1 VSSAP
6 YISSQD
12 LGTIW
17 PAFAIAIASLVALL
31 ADLFLP
37 SGRARRGIA
46 VAIGI
51 LGLIAGGILT
61 AQQYGHAYIAFNGA
75 YSVGGFS
82 VVFSEI
88 AILAAILTLALGLG
102 IGRDDQVA
110 GTTAL
115 LLWST
120 VGAILMAG
128 ANNLMMVFLGLEL
141 LSLGLYCLCGISTR
155 RTAREAAMKYLILS
169 SMASGFLLY
178 GMALIF
184 GADGSVQFADLAV
197 APVNA
202 LLLLGA
208 GLFLVGIAFKLS
220 LVPFHVWTPDVYEGA
235 PLAVTAY
242 MSVVTKAGTLA
253 VLARFAYAALP
264 PQSATEIL
272 IPIWAIAAL
281 SMIVGNLA
289 ALAQTDMKRL
299 LAYSGVAQ
307 VGYIVAAFAG
317 QSALGLRYAIFY
329 LAAYT
334 FMNLGAFA
342 VVAILSS
349 PSTNSGQATTNSG
362 QAATDSG
369 PADGFINIGQLAGLA
384 QRRPWLAGALT
395 FFLIG
400 LAGLPPTAGF
410 TGKVL
415 ILASTV
421 GAGYAWLAGVLI
433 LGTAI
438 SAYVYFKI
446 IRIMFVRIDEAH
458 VKQLTV
464 VHNPLPWISVAV
476 CALAVFALGI
486 LPITPSDVLP
496 LVK

>member
-6 YISSQD
+6 YVSSED
-12 LGTIW
+12 LATIW
-17 PAFAIAIASLVALL
+17 PAFAIAAASLVALL

-37 SGRARRGIA
+37 AGRARRGIA

-51 LGLIAGGILT
+51 LGLLAGGILT
-61 AQQYGHAYIAFNGA
+61 AQQYGHASITFNGA
-75 YSVGGFS
+75 YAVGGFS

-88 AILAAILTLALGLG
+88 AILASILTLALGLG

-141 LSLGLYCLCGISTR
+141 LSLGLYCLCGISVR

-169 SMASGFLLY
+169 SMASAFLLY

-197 APVNA
+197 AQTSPMLV
-202 LLLLGA
+202 LGA

-264 PQSATEIL
+264 AQSANAIL
-272 IPIWAIAAL
+272 IPVWVLAAL
-281 SMIVGNLA
+281 SMVVGNLA

-299 LAYSGVAQ
+299 LAYSGIAQ

-317 QSALGLRYAIFY
+317 GSALGLRYAIFY

-342 VVAILSS
+342 VVAILAS
-349 PSTNSGQATTNSG
+349 PATGSGQAS
-362 QAATDSG
+362 
-369 PADGFINIGQLAGLA
+369 DGIISIGQLAGLA

-410 TGKVL
+410 TGKIL

-433 LGTAI
+433 LGTCI

-446 IRIMFVRIDEAH
+446 VRIMFVRIDEAH
-458 VKQLTV
+458 VKPLAIV
-464 VHNPLPWISVAV
+464 RNPLPWISVAL
-476 CALAVFALGI
+476 CAVAVFALGI

>member
-6 YISSQD
+6 YVSSQD
-12 LGTIW
+12 LGTVW
-17 PAFAIAIASLVALL
+17 PVFAIAIASLLTLFV
-31 ADLFLP
+31 DLFAP
-37 SGRARRGIA
+37 AGRARRGIA

-51 LGLIAGGILT
+51 LGLLAGGILT
-61 AQQYGHAYIAFNGA
+61 AQQYGHAFIAFSGA

-88 AILAAILTLALGLG
+88 AILGAILTLALGLG

-141 LSLGLYCLCGISTR
+141 LSLGLYCLCGISAR
-155 RTAREAAMKYLILS
+155 SSAREAAMKYLILS

-184 GADGSVQFADLAV
+184 GADGSVQFSDLTV

-202 LLLLGA
+202 MLLLGA

-242 MSVVTKAGTLA
+242 MSVVTKAGALA
-253 VLARFAYAALP
+253 VFARFAYAALP
-264 PQSATEIL
+264 AQSANEIL
-272 IPIWAIAAL
+272 IPIWVLAAL
-281 SMIVGNLA
+281 SMLVGNLA
-289 ALAQTDMKRL
+289 ALAQTDLKRL
-299 LAYSGVAQ
+299 LAYSGIAQ
-307 VGYIVAAFAG
+307 VGYIVVAFAG

-349 PSTNSGQATTNSG
+349 PATGSGQTPSTGSG
-362 QAATDSG
+362 Q
-369 PADGFINIGQLAGLA
+369 DGDGIISIGQLAGLA
-384 QRRPWLAGALT
+384 QRRPWLAFALT

-410 TGKVL
+410 TAKVL
-415 ILASTV
+415 ILASSV

-433 LGTAI
+433 VGTAI

-446 IRIMFVRIDEAH
+446 IRIMFVRVDEAH
-458 VKQLTV
+458 VKPLAIV
-464 VHNPLPWISVAV
+464 RNPLPWISVAL

-486 LPITPSDVLP
+486 LPIVPSDVLP

>member
-1 VSSAP
+1 MSSAP
-6 YISSQD
+6 YVSSQD
-12 LGTIW
+12 LGTVW
-17 PAFAIAIASLVALL
+17 PVFAIAIASLLTLFV
-31 ADLFLP
+31 DLFAP
-37 SGRARRGIA
+37 AGRARRGIA

-51 LGLIAGGILT
+51 LGLLAGGILT
-61 AQQYGHAYIAFNGA
+61 AQQYGHAFIAFSGA

-88 AILAAILTLALGLG
+88 AILGAILTLALGLG

-141 LSLGLYCLCGISTR
+141 LSLGLYCLCGISAR
-155 RTAREAAMKYLILS
+155 SSAREAAMKYLILS

-184 GADGSVQFADLAV
+184 GADGSVQFSDLTV

-202 LLLLGA
+202 MLLLGA

-242 MSVVTKAGTLA
+242 MSVVTKAGALA
-253 VLARFAYAALP
+253 VFARFAYAALP
-264 PQSATEIL
+264 AQSANEIL
-272 IPIWAIAAL
+272 IPIWVLAAL
-281 SMIVGNLA
+281 SMLVGNLA
-289 ALAQTDMKRL
+289 ALAQTDLKRL
-299 LAYSGVAQ
+299 LAYSGIAQ
-307 VGYIVAAFAG
+307 VGYIVVAFAG

-349 PSTNSGQATTNSG
+349 PATGSGQTPSTGSG
-362 QAATDSG
+362 Q
-369 PADGFINIGQLAGLA
+369 DGDGIISIGQLAGLA
-384 QRRPWLAGALT
+384 QRRPWLAFALT

-410 TGKVL
+410 TAKVL
-415 ILASTV
+415 ILASSV

-433 LGTAI
+433 VGTAI

-446 IRIMFVRIDEAH
+446 IRIMFVRVDEAH
-458 VKQLTV
+458 VKPLAIV
-464 VHNPLPWISVAV
+464 RNPLPWISVAL

-486 LPITPSDVLP
+486 LPIVPSDVLP

>member
-1 VSSAP
+1 
-6 YISSQD
+6 
-12 LGTIW
+12 
-17 PAFAIAIASLVALL
+17 
-31 ADLFLP
+31 
-37 SGRARRGIA
+37 
-46 VAIGI
+46 
-51 LGLIAGGILT
+51 
-61 AQQYGHAYIAFNGA
+61 
-75 YSVGGFS
+75 
-82 VVFSEI
+82 
-88 AILAAILTLALGLG
+88 
-102 IGRDDQVA
+102 
-110 GTTAL
+110 
-115 LLWST
+115 
-120 VGAILMAG
+120 
-128 ANNLMMVFLGLEL
+128 
-141 LSLGLYCLCGISTR
+141 
-155 RTAREAAMKYLILS
+155 MKYLILS

-272 IPIWAIAAL
+272 VPIWAIAAL

-349 PSTNSGQATTNSG
+349 PSA
-362 QAATDSG
+362 DSG

>member
-1 VSSAP
+1 MSSAP
-6 YISSQD
+6 YVSSQD
-12 LGTIW
+12 LGTVW
-17 PAFAIAIASLVALL
+17 PVFAIAIASLLTLFV
-31 ADLFLP
+31 DLFAP
-37 SGRARRGIA
+37 AGRARRGIA

-51 LGLIAGGILT
+51 LGLLAGGILT
-61 AQQYGHAYIAFNGA
+61 AQQYGHAFIAFSGA

-88 AILAAILTLALGLG
+88 AILGAILTLALGLG

-141 LSLGLYCLCGISTR
+141 LSLGLYCLCGISAR
-155 RTAREAAMKYLILS
+155 SSAREAAMKYLILS

-184 GADGSVQFADLAV
+184 GADGSVQFSDLTV

-202 LLLLGA
+202 MLLLGA

-242 MSVVTKAGTLA
+242 MSVVTKAGALA
-253 VLARFAYAALP
+253 VFARFAYAALP
-264 PQSATEIL
+264 AQSANEIL
-272 IPIWAIAAL
+272 IPIWVLAAL
-281 SMIVGNLA
+281 SMLVGNLA
-289 ALAQTDMKRL
+289 ALAQTDLKRL
-299 LAYSGVAQ
+299 LAYSGIAQ
-307 VGYIVAAFAG
+307 VGYIVVAFAG

-349 PSTNSGQATTNSG
+349 PATGSGQTPSTGSGQAG
-362 QAATDSG
+362 
-369 PADGFINIGQLAGLA
+369 DGIISIGQLAGLA
-384 QRRPWLAGALT
+384 QRRPWLAFALT

-410 TGKVL
+410 TAKVL
-415 ILASTV
+415 ILASSV

-433 LGTAI
+433 VGTAI

-446 IRIMFVRIDEAH
+446 IRIMFVRVDEAH
-458 VKQLTV
+458 VKPLAIV
-464 VHNPLPWISVAV
+464 RNPLPWISVAL

-486 LPITPSDVLP
+486 LPIVPSDVLP

>member
-1 VSSAP
+1 MSSAP
-6 YISSQD
+6 YVSSQD
-12 LGTIW
+12 LGTVW
-17 PAFAIAIASLVALL
+17 PVFAIAIASLLTLFV
-31 ADLFLP
+31 DLFAP
-37 SGRARRGIA
+37 AGRARRGIA

-51 LGLIAGGILT
+51 LGLLAGGILT
-61 AQQYGHAYIAFNGA
+61 AQQYGHAFIAFSGA

-88 AILAAILTLALGLG
+88 AILGAILTLALGLG

-141 LSLGLYCLCGISTR
+141 LSLGLYCLCGISA
-155 RTAREAAMKYLILS
+155 RTSAREAAMKYLILS

-184 GADGSVQFADLAV
+184 GADGSVQFSDLTV

-202 LLLLGA
+202 MLLLGA

-242 MSVVTKAGTLA
+242 MSVVTKAGALA
-253 VLARFAYAALP
+253 VFARFAYAALP
-264 PQSATEIL
+264 AQSANEIL
-272 IPIWAIAAL
+272 IPIWVLAAL
-281 SMIVGNLA
+281 SMLVGNLA
-289 ALAQTDMKRL
+289 ALAQTDLKRL
-299 LAYSGVAQ
+299 LAYSGIAQ
-307 VGYIVAAFAG
+307 VGYIVVAFAG

-349 PSTNSGQATTNSG
+349 PATGSGQTHSTGSG
-362 QAATDSG
+362 Q
-369 PADGFINIGQLAGLA
+369 DGDGIISIGQLAGLA
-384 QRRPWLAGALT
+384 QRRPWLAFALT

-410 TGKVL
+410 TAKVL
-415 ILASTV
+415 ILASSV

-433 LGTAI
+433 VGTAI

-446 IRIMFVRIDEAH
+446 IRIMFVRVDEAH
-458 VKQLTV
+458 VKPLAIV
-464 VHNPLPWISVAV
+464 RNPLPWISVAL

-486 LPITPSDVLP
+486 LPIVPSDVLP